1 MAQNIRPATVAG
13 KFYDADRESLIRTVA
28 RCYKK
33 AETMAPL
40 SREERDGRTTV
51 QAVVVPHAGYVFS
64 GAVAAAAYLRLDPE
78 VRYKRIFL
86 LGPSH
91 HVAFDGASVASAY
104 SAYSTPLGNV
114 DVDTATCMAL
124 QQTVPSAM
132 CLLPTTA
139 STAWRYNCLCSI
151 PYEEPCADCAN
162 HYRDAELRPSDG
174 YCQGVAT
181 VFHCR

>member
-1 MAQNIRPATVAG
+1 MMRLKGEIILLILALMGGNIMAQNIRPAAVAG
-13 KFYDADRESLIRTVA
+13 KFYDADRESLTRTVA

-51 QAVVVPHAGYVFS
+51 QAFVVPHAGYVFS

-124 QQTVPSAM
+124 QQTGAFGYVPAAHDREH
-132 CLLPTTA
+132 CLEVQLP
-139 STAWRYNCLCSI
+139 L
-151 PYEEPCADCAN
+151 
-162 HYRDAELRPSDG
+162 L
-174 YCQGVAT
+174 Q
-181 VFHCR
+181 